1 MLLSDVPELAA
12 HHAPDVA
19 AIIFQ
24 DETITYAQLRDRCRR
39 LANALIAVTQPGD
52 RVAILA
58 ENCPEYVDCYYGVPG
73 AGLALTLLNYRLAPR
88 ELAYIIGNAEPRI
101 LIVEAKYLPA
111 IRQIRAQIPSVE
123 RILLIDGE
131 SEGTESYAAFRDSGA
146 ATLMAMMIAA
156 KKPNQVAGVIPL
168 SSTFF
173 YDGWN
178 ISKFQQKVLLPI
190 VLYSPLK
197 YFLEWEEKS
206 PYGIKCERTRALVH
220 SILQNKDARTADK
233 IGYFKTPATVILE
246 SFHLIRA
253 TEKIMKEVTCPLL
266 IVHSTEDEMASIKNA
281 YYVEKHVSSKHI
293 ETMYIDDTYHVVTL
307 DKRKDD
313 IGKRMAEF
321 CYAIQGL

>member
-1 MLLSDVPELAA
+1 MATIDSLLGPNGFIERKSTTTVVLLIHGLTGTPSEMKHLGRVISRKGISVACPELAGHCKSIQA
-12 HHAPDVA
+12 LKKTKW
-19 AIIFQ
+19 Q
-24 DETITYAQLRDRCRR
+24 DWYASVEKAFD
-39 LANALIAVTQPGD
+39 ALK
-52 RVAILA
+52 
-58 ENCPEYVDCYYGVPG
+58 EEFEYVFITGLSMG
-73 AGLALTLLNYRLAPR
+73 A
-88 ELAYIIGNAEPRI
+88 
-101 LIVEAKYLPA
+101 
-111 IRQIRAQIPSVE
+111 
-123 RILLIDGE
+123 
-131 SEGTESYAAFRDSGA
+131 
-146 ATLMAMMIAA
+146 LMAMMIAA

-321 CYAIQGL
+321 CYAILGL

>member
-1 MLLSDVPELAA
+1 MVTVNSLLGPNGFIERKNPATVVLLIHGLTGTPSEMKHLGRVISRKGISVACPELAG
-12 HHAPDVA
+12 HCKS
-19 AIIFQ
+19 IQ
-24 DETITYAQLRDRCRR
+24 DLKKTKWQDWYA
-39 LANALIAVTQPGD
+39 
-52 RVAILA
+52 
-58 ENCPEYVDCYYGVPG
+58 
-73 AGLALTLLNYRLAPR
+73 
-88 ELAYIIGNAEPRI
+88 
-101 LIVEAKYLPA
+101 
-111 IRQIRAQIPSVE
+111 SVE
-123 RILLIDGE
+123 KVFDALKEEFEHVFITGL
-131 SEGTESYAAFRDSGA
+131 SMGA
-146 ATLMAMMIAA
+146 LMAMMIAA
-156 KKPNQVAGVIPL
+156 KRPNQVAGVIPL

-190 VLYSPLK
+190 VLHTPLK

-220 SILQNKDARTADK
+220 SILENKDARTADK

-246 SFHLIRA
+246 SFHLIKA
-253 TEKIMKEVTCPLL
+253 TENIMKDVTCPLL

-281 YYVEKHVSSKHI
+281 YYVEQHVSSKHI